1 MYYKK
6 HELQPQTNFF
16 VTSNEPTKSSSMQS
30 DPVDLFMLLDML
42 DQIPEESR
50 LPLLSELFSAFL
62 SIKFALSVPKDFLC
76 LAAIAMVQL
85 SEGGRTNILYN
96 LAKGIGTMRPD
107 TSVSR
112 FPVKRMP
119 MGLVEYTAQ
128 FFAADNLQQVW
139 NVKVC
144 K

>member
-1 MYYKK
+1 M
-6 HELQPQTNFF
+6 QT
-16 VTSNEPTKSSSMQS
+16 
-30 DPVDLFMLLDML
+30 DPVGLYMLLDIL
-42 DQIPEESR
+42 DQIPEESC
-50 LPLLSELFSAFL
+50 LPLLSELFPTFL

-85 SEGGRTNILYN
+85 SDGGRTNILYN
-96 LAKGIGTMRPD
+96 LAKGIGMMRPD
-107 TSVSR
+107 TKVSR
-112 FPVKRMP
+112 FSVMRMP
-119 MGLVEYTAQ
+119 MGLLEYTAQ